1 MSQSKPG
8 TWGCGA
14 NTLYSKSKRTA
25 IYLNA
30 EVKKFTMLVDLK
42 VTRQS
47 PRSGVLS
54 ASLCH

>member
-1 MSQSKPG
+1 MGQSKPG

-30 EVKKFTMLVDLK
+30 EVKTFSMLADLK

-47 PRSGVLS
+47 PLSRVLS